1 MSKKSDRKT
10 ALEERLRQSAPP
22 LRPPDPVR
30 AARACARVVSAAPAS
45 PLREPRTF
53 LRPLLRVAAC
63 LALLFGIA
71 LLMRPRTQPATALPA
86 LPSVAT
92 FRDLTDLMET
102 QNLANALSAEAS
114 NLAADLAGLTTALN
128 ERSFSILF

>member
-22 LRPPDPVR
+22 LRPHDPAR
-30 AARACARVVSAAPAS
+30 TARACARVASAAPAS

-63 LALLFGIA
+63 LALLVGTA
-71 LLMRPRTQPATALPA
+71 LLIRPKAQPATALPA

-92 FRDLTDLMET
+92 FRDLTDMMET
-102 QNLANALSAEAS
+102 QGLAKALSAEAS
-114 NLAADLAGLTTALN
+114 DLAADLAGLTTALN
-128 ERSFSILF
+128 ERSFAILF